1 MGLDNLKKAAT
12 GALSSEK
19 GEKISD
25 QVLDKAG
32 EAAKKATGGKFSS
45 QVDAAR
51 DAADKAIGTE

>member
-1 MGLDNLKKAAT
+1 
-12 GALSSEK
+12 
-19 GEKISD
+19 
-25 QVLDKAG
+25 VLDKAG